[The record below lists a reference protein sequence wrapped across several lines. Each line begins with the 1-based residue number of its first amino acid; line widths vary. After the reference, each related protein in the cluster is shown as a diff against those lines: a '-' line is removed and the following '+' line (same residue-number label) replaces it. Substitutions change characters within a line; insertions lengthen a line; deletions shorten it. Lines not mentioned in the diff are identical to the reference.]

1 MNFIDVKLIVK
12 NKYAAGLDLV
22 SFLKGFIFTAI
33 INRLMSTDH
42 IAYPDTNYFTP
53 LILDYLSEKESLGHL
68 YHRFPKIENF
78 RAQIDEKS
86 RSYNN
91 SIRKD
96 LVEVLKEQYSVLEV
110 SETTFGNIEILSS
123 EKTFT
128 VVTGHQLNLFTG
140 PLYFLYKIVS
150 TINLTRKLKEKHP
163 ENDFVPVYWMATEDH
178 DFEEINFF
186 NLHGKKFKW
195 NNAEKRAG
203 ATAVGKLSTE
213 GLEEVFKLFSAEIGG
228 GTNAEELK
236 EMFQKAYLE
245 HDNLTDA
252 TRYLANRLFGKEG
265 LVIIAAG
272 DSRLKKHF
280 SGHIKNELL
289 NESSSNA
296 SQAAID
302 SLAELDYKVQ
312 VNPRDINLFY
322 LNDEIRERIVKRDS
336 RYYVHETEISWSKE
350 EILAEVD
357 AHPERFSPN
366 VMMRPLYQEVL
377 LPNLC
382 YIGGGGELAYWLQLK
397 NYFEAENVVF
407 PMLLLRNS
415 ALLQTAKQDAKR
427 RKLDISLKELF
438 LKQHELINRKVRK
451 ISNINID
458 FSEQKEHLIQQFQ
471 QMYELAEKTDK
482 SFIGAVKAQEVKQ
495 LKGIDNLENRLLQ
508 AQKRKLKDEVER
520 IAALQNDLFPNRSLQ
535 ERQTNFSEYYDEYGR
550 ELIERLL
557 VELDPLDANFK
568 IITFGKE

>member
-1 MNFIDVKLIVK
+1 MNFLDVKLIVK
-12 NKYAAGLDLV
+12 NKYAAGLHLV

-86 RSYNN
+86 KSYNN

-96 LVEVLKEQYSVLEV
+96 LVEVLKEQYSGLEV
-110 SETTFGNIEILSS
+110 SETTSGNIELLSS

-150 TINLTRKLKEKHP
+150 TINLTRKLKEEHP
-163 ENDFVPVYWMATEDH
+163 QNDFVPVYWMATEDH

-195 NNAEKRAG
+195 NNVEKRAG

-245 HDNLTDA
+245 HNNLTDA

-280 SGHIKNELL
+280 SSHIKNELL
-289 NESSSNA
+289 EESSSKA
-296 SQAAID
+296 SQTAID
-302 SLAELDYKVQ
+302 SLAELDYKIQ

-322 LNDEIRERIVKRDS
+322 LNEEIRERIVKKDG

-397 NYFEAENVVF
+397 NYFEAEDVVF

-415 ALLQTAKQDAKR
+415 ALLQTAKQNAKR

-458 FSEQKEHLIQQFQ
+458 FSEQKEHLIEQFQ

-495 LKGIDNLENRLLQ
+495 LKGLDNLENRLLQ
-508 AQKRKLKDEVER
+508 AQRRKLKDEVER

-535 ERQTNFSEYYDEYGR
+535 ERQTNFSEYYDEYGQ

-557 VELDPLDANFK
+557 AELDPLDANFK

>member
-22 SFLKGFIFTAI
+22 SFPKGFIFTAI

-86 RSYNN
+86 KSYNN

-96 LVEVLKEQYSVLEV
+96 LVEVLKEQYSDLKI
-110 SETTFGNIEILSS
+110 SETTSGNIDLLSS
-123 EKTFT
+123 VKTFT

-150 TINLTRKLKEKHP
+150 TINLTRKLKEEHP
-163 ENDFVPVYWMATEDH
+163 KNDFVPVYWMATEDH

-245 HDNLTDA
+245 HNNLTDA

-280 SGHIKNELL
+280 SSHIKNELL
-289 NESSSNA
+289 NESSSKA
-296 SQAAID
+296 SQTAID
-302 SLAELDYKVQ
+302 SLAEQDYKVQ

-322 LNDEIRERIVKRDS
+322 LNDEIRERIIKRDS

-495 LKGIDNLENRLLQ
+495 LKGLDNLENRLLQ

-535 ERQTNFSEYYDEYGR
+535 ERQTNFSEYYDEYGQ

-557 VELDPLDANFK
+557 AELDPLDANFK